1 MAKTGFGCVV
11 AIPPPW
17 TKGAKAARGYIFK
30 KYHFPSATAQ
40 KKQQLKLAQAAFA
53 LYGQNLSRVAF
64 LAAITPRLSG
74 SVGGQ
79 TKEWWRNYRHTK
91 AQGTISRLSRE
102 VGGAP
107 IAFTPGV

>member
-30 KYHFPSATAQ
+30 KYHFPSAPAQ
-40 KKQQLKLAQAAFA
+40 KRQQLKLAQAATS
-53 LYGQNLSRVAF
+53 LYNQNLSRTAF
-64 LAAITPRLSG
+64 LANITPRLAG
-74 SVGGQ
+74 STGGMSR
-79 TKEWWRNYRHTK
+79 ESRRAARHAM

-102 VGGAP
+102 VGAP
-107 IAFTPGV
+107 IVAFTPVV